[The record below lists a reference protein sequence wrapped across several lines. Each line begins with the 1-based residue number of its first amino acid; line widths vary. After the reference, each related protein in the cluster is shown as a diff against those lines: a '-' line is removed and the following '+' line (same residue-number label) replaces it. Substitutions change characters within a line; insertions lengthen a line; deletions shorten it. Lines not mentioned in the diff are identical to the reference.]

1 MKAAE
6 VIRVLEEF
14 AGLGLQEKWDN
25 SGLCIGSPE
34 TEVTGIMLGFDC
46 SAELLR
52 EAKAAG
58 ANMVIT
64 HHPLIFHGIKQLHAG
79 DPVADAVMEAVRDD
93 ILVFALHT
101 PADKVMGGV
110 SWLMAQRLGL
120 RDIEIL
126 DPEDGG
132 AGLGAVGNLPEP
144 FSDPAELVS
153 LVKNAFELEVVRC
166 SAPVANVSRIAMC
179 GGAGSDLIEKAR
191 EVGAQCYISADLHYH
206 HFFTPEGF
214 MVMDVGHYE
223 GEKYI
228 VETLFSFLRKNF
240 PKFAIQISRL
250 SLQNPV
256 RYY

>member
-25 SGLCIGSPE
+25 SGLCIGSPS

-58 ANMVIT
+58 CNMVIT

-79 DPVADAVMEAVRDD
+79 DPVSDAVMEAVRSDM
-93 ILVFALHT
+93 LVFALHT

-126 DPEDGG
+126 EPEESG
-132 AGLGAVGNLPEP
+132 AGLGAVGNLPAP
-144 FSDPAELVS
+144 IADPAELVT

-166 SAPVANVSRIAMC
+166 SEPVADVSRIAMC

-191 EVGAQCYISADLHYH
+191 SVGAQCYISADFHYH

-214 MVMDVGHYE
+214 MIMDVGHFE

-228 VETLFSFLRKNF
+228 VETLFSILRKNF

-250 SLQNPV
+250 SPQNPV

>member
-6 VIRVLEEF
+6 IIRALEEF
-14 AGLGLQEKWDN
+14 APLPLQEKWDN

-79 DPVADAVMEAVRDD
+79 DPVSDAVMEAVRDD
-93 ILVFALHT
+93 MLVFALHT

-110 SWLMAQRLGL
+110 SWIMAERLGL
-120 RDIEIL
+120 SDIEIL
-126 DPEDGG
+126 EPNEDG
-132 AGLGAVGNLPEP
+132 AGLGAVGNLPAP
-144 FSDPAELVS
+144 IADPAELVA
-153 LVKNAFELEVVRC
+153 LVKNAFELEALRC
-166 SAPVANVSRIAMC
+166 SAPVANVSRIALC
-179 GGAGSDLIEKAR
+179 GGSGSDLIDRAR
-191 EVGAQCYISADLHYH
+191 EAEAQCYVSADFHYH

-214 MVMDVGHYE
+214 MIMDVGHFE

-228 VETLFSFLRKNF
+228 VDILFSFLRKNF

-250 SLQNPV
+250 GLQNPV